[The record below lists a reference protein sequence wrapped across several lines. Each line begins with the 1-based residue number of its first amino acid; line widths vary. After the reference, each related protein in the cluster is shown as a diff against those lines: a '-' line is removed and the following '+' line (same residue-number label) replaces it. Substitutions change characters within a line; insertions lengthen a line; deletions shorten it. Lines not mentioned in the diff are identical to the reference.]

1 MKHMAYIEKRKNKK
15 GEVTSYRIRAYCGY
29 DVHGKQMVRFRT
41 WKPPENMSAKQAE
54 KEVHRIAILF
64 EEECA
69 HGQVTSAVKFQKVI
83 EMWATEYAELNH
95 RSTTLQREHL
105 IADRVIPALGHLR
118 IDKITARDIQKFI
131 NSLARPGANKRTG
144 QPLSQKTMR
153 HHLSFIS
160 SVFEYAIKMDMLTS
174 NPCKR
179 VTIPKYDANGNI
191 SSTAEKKIYTK
202 EQTRQFIE
210 MLDKAEMKYKVFFT
224 LAIYTGC
231 RRGELMGLEWKD
243 IDLNTGMIS
252 ISRTSNYTSGKGI
265 YTDTTKTRN
274 SLRTIY
280 IPQNIIELLR
290 QYQKEQTE
298 YKKQLGNLCKEHDR
312 LFIKWDGEPMSMN
325 TPYCWLRKECER
337 QNFPFYGIHT
347 FRHLNAS
354 LQINAG
360 VDPTTVAAMLGHS
373 TPQTTLSIYSHFF
386 NEAKLKA
393 SNAIADAL
401 GA

>member
-1 MKHMAYIEKRKNKK
+1 MTE
-15 GEVTSYRIRAYCGY
+15 S
-29 DVHGKQMVRFRT
+29 
-41 WKPPENMSAKQAE
+41 QAE
-54 KEVHRIAILF
+54 KEANKQAVKF
-64 EEECA
+64 EEECTQ
-69 HGQVTSAVKFQKVI
+69 GMRSANIKFEVFAEQWF
-83 EMWATEYAELNH
+83 EEYAKLNH
-95 RSTTLQREHL
+95 RSSTLQRDMQ
-105 IADRVIPALGHLR
+105 IASRVFPALGYMHLN
-118 IDKITARDIQKFI
+118 KISSRDIQRFI
-131 NSLARPGANKRTG
+131 NSLAQNGVNKNTGGA
-144 QPLSQKTMR
+144 LSRKTIT

-290 QYQKEQTE
+290 QYQKEQNE
-298 YKKQLGNLCKEHDR
+298 YKNQLGDLWKEHDR
-312 LFIKWDGEPMSMN
+312 LFTKWNGEPMSLN
-325 TPYCWLRKECER
+325 APYTWLRKQCKKID
-337 QNFPFYGIHT
+337 FPFYGVHT

-360 VDPTTVAAMLGHS
+360 VDPTTVAASLGHS

-386 NEAKLKA
+386 NEAKIKA
-393 SNAIADAL
+393 SNAIAEAL